1 MFSAANYFKY
11 IQSGSGPRVVTQ
23 KIKQTCWRLEV
34 YKWSVWLDSQKKL
47 DLDIL
52 NELEELFS
60 KVEETAERL
69 HYLNT
74 DLEMQERNWKS
85 VYNLKIHKKC

>member
-1 MFSAANYFKY
+1 MFCM
-11 IQSGSGPRVVTQ
+11 SGGIRGCLVGFS
-23 KIKQTCWRLEV
+23 
-34 YKWSVWLDSQKKL
+34 KL

-85 VYNLKIHKKC
+85 VYNLKIQMLEGI

>member
-1 MFSAANYFKY
+1 M
-11 IQSGSGPRVVTQ
+11 
-23 KIKQTCWRLEV
+23 
-34 YKWSVWLDSQKKL
+34 LDSQKKL

-85 VYNLKIHKKC
+85 VYNLKIHEKR

>member
-1 MFSAANYFKY
+1 MD
-11 IQSGSGPRVVTQ
+11 P
-23 KIKQTCWRLEV
+23 
-34 YKWSVWLDSQKKL
+34 QKKL

-69 HYLNT
+69 HYINT

-85 VYNLKIHKKC
+85 VYNLKIHEKLLQFCLQMLEEGNLKMF

>member
-1 MFSAANYFKY
+1 M
-11 IQSGSGPRVVTQ
+11 
-23 KIKQTCWRLEV
+23 
-34 YKWSVWLDSQKKL
+34 LDSQKKL

-74 DLEMQERNWKS
+74 DLEMQERN
-85 VYNLKIHKKC
+85 